1 MKKIKKVAVI
11 SFLVLM
17 VIGVLVGVVYLN
29 RSVIAE
35 WLMPDSKVD
44 MAVIE
49 QVLEES
55 SELTAAKLTISGMK
69 EFKDSG
75 VKILN
80 SGSFI
85 LFYEAQVRA
94 GIDLQD
100 VIINVDENNKIVN
113 IEIPKAKII
122 DVKIEPSKSQ
132 YIDKNFAFFNNDKHE
147 DASKA
152 ESEAVEVAR
161 KQAQNSGILEMADKQ
176 SEYLIKGLIGSA
188 IPDDYEIKCKLI
200 EGK

>member
-1 MKKIKKVAVI
+1 MTKIKKVAI
-11 SFLVLM
+11 SSILVLV
-17 VIGVLVGVVYLN
+17 VIGVLAGAVYLN
-29 RSVIAE
+29 RSTIAE

-44 MAVIE
+44 MAIIE

-55 SELTAAKLTISGMK
+55 SELTTAKLTISGMK

-75 VKILN
+75 WAFLK
-80 SGSFI
+80 SGDFI
-85 LFYEAQVRA
+85 LYYEAQVRA
-94 GIDLQD
+94 GIDLKEVQ
-100 VIINVDENNKIVN
+100 IKVDETNKIVN
-113 IEIPKAKII
+113 IAIPKAEII
-122 DVKIEPSKSQ
+122 DVKIEPSKSK
-132 YIDKNFAFFNNDKHE
+132 YIDKNFALFNNDKHE

-200 EGK
+200 ESK